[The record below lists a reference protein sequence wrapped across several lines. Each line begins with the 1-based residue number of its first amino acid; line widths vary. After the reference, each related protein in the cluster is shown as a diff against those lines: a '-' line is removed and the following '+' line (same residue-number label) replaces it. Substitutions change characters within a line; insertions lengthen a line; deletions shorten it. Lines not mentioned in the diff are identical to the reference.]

1 MLIVAQLGIF
11 KNEIEIKGAVQEEKI
26 NEVEDCLYYLY
37 DWQIRIPKINLIAP
51 IKNGTSKENLDEFV
65 GHFEETV
72 FQNGNVGLA
81 AHNRGYPVNYF
92 ENIKLLEN
100 GDEIYYLYQGKE
112 IKYIVNFKGVIDYT
126 NWDYLKSTEDNRITL
141 ITCVENKPK
150 YRLCVQ
156 AVEVEENKNKINK
169 INK

>member
-65 GHFEETV
+65 GHF
-72 FQNGNVGLA
+72 
-81 AHNRGYPVNYF
+81 
-92 ENIKLLEN
+92 
-100 GDEIYYLYQGKE
+100 
-112 IKYIVNFKGVIDYT
+112 
-126 NWDYLKSTEDNRITL
+126 
-141 ITCVENKPK
+141 
-150 YRLCVQ
+150 
-156 AVEVEENKNKINK
+156 
-169 INK
+169 